1 MIKKLASSLLLVS
14 LCVSAQNTQTGD
26 LNTNTQDSTV
36 NSNNTTSSKTY
47 NGAGASGMPVAST
60 ISPSLMS
67 SGNDSCLRSEVGGIQ
82 LAIVGMSHGKY
93 HQDEECNR
101 RKNAKTLKELGMSV
115 ASVALMCQKLDIWIA
130 MFTAGTPCPIMSGNK
145 LIVGRNAYLLMRQ
158 SPAFYIPNYSDKT
171 EFYNTTLRIGD
182 ETDEEDNDT
191 RSISERFRTRNRD

>member
-1 MIKKLASSLLLVS
+1 VFKYILAFLLSFSVI
-14 LCVSAQNTQTGD
+14 ADENNQGGD
-26 LNTNTQDSTV
+26 LNTNTQNSTV
-36 NSNNTTSSKTY
+36 NSNNATNSKTY

-115 ASVALMCQKLDIWIA
+115 ASVALMCQKLDIWTA

-158 SPAFYIPNYSDKT
+158 SPAFYIPDYSDKS

-182 ETDEEDNDT
+182 ETDEEDTDT

>member
-101 RKNAKTLKELGMSV
+101 RKNAKTLKELGM
-115 ASVALMCQKLDIWIA
+115 
-130 MFTAGTPCPIMSGNK
+130 FTAGTPCPIMSGNK

-158 SPAFYIPNYSDKT
+158 SPAFYIPNYSDKS

-182 ETDEEDNDT
+182 ETDEEDTDT